1 MAKITIRAPLVSTT
15 REKKDG
21 SGEYTKHT
29 HEATFETASMRINLD
44 FEVRDPQQAL
54 KPGVVY
60 ECDIENQLVPGRF
73 GLELPRYLKVTPL
86 AGSKA

>member
-1 MAKITIRAPLVSTT
+1 MAKITIRSPLNSVT

-44 FEVRDPQQAL
+44 FEVRDAHSGL
-54 KPGVVY
+54 KEGDY
-60 ECDIENQLVPGRF
+60 LCDIENQLVPGRF
-73 GLELPRYLKVTPL
+73 GLELPRFLKVTPVTP
-86 AGSKA
+86 AKS

>member
-1 MAKITIRAPLVSTT
+1 MAKITIRSPLNSIT

-44 FEVRDPQQAL
+44 FEVRDPAARL
-54 KPGVVY
+54 KEGEY
-60 ECDIENQLVPGRF
+60 HCDIENQLIPGRF
-73 GLELPRYLKVTPL
+73 GLELPRYLKVTPVSPVK
-86 AGSKA
+86 G